1 MSTNNGF
8 LMDSS
13 GIQTII
19 TDVSLHN
26 EVYTGF
32 TFNGNCTLDSVAIQN
47 YVKTDVQV
55 LATSVST
62 LPSWTPDVKFLASF
76 NNTLDGSNV
85 FGLVD
90 SPISWSLYRR
100 VYEGDILTLVATVDT
115 GVTSWI
121 DYKCEGNQTYEYLLF
136 ANSPTQISLPIIT
149 DMVRTNFY
157 GYFLISSGADSM
169 DVDINSNVEVYKFDL
184 DISSDKVT
192 INSNTTM
199 LQNFTKFDTFVVSDR
214 NFRSG
219 AITSKL
225 IPFDSNGLLDFD
237 AKVRWSDY
245 LEGLGVFLHDKK
257 YKYLKIRGN
266 GEIIR
271 VITESSANTFDYKLN
286 DTVAVGKN
294 GQALIDVTIPWSEV
308 GKV

>member
-26 EVYTGF
+26 EVHTGF
-32 TFNGNCTLDSVAIQN
+32 TFNGNCTLDSIAIQN
-47 YVKTDVQV
+47 YVKTDSQV
-55 LATSVST
+55 LTTSIST

-76 NNTLDGSNV
+76 NNTLDGSNI

-90 SPISWSLYRR
+90 SPVSWSLYRR
-100 VYEGDILTLVATVDT
+100 IYEGDILTLVTTVNPDI
-115 GVTSWI
+115 TSWI
-121 DYKCEGNQTYEYLLF
+121 DYKCEGNQSYEYLLF
-136 ANSPTQISLPIIT
+136 ANSATQISEPIIT
-149 DMVRTNFY
+149 DIQKTSFY
-157 GYFLISSGADSM
+157 GYFIISQDADSM
-169 DVDINSNVEVYKFDL
+169 DVDINSNVEVYKFDI
-184 DISSDKVT
+184 DTTSDKVT

-199 LQNFTKFDTFVVSDR
+199 LQNYTKFDTFVVSNR

-237 AKVRWSDY
+237 AKIRWSDY
-245 LEGLGVFLHDKK
+245 LESLGTFLHDKK
-257 YKYLKIRGN
+257 YKYLKSKTGQLIK
-266 GEIIR
+266 
-271 VITESSANTFDYKLN
+271 VITESTANTFDYKLN
-286 DTVAVGKN
+286 DVIAVGDN
-294 GQALIDVTIPWSEV
+294 AQSLVDVTIPWNEV
-308 GKV
+308 GDV